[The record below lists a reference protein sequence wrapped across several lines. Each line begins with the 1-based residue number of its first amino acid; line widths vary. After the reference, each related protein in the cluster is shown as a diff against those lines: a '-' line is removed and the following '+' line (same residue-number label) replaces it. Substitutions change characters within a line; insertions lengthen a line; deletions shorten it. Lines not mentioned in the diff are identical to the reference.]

1 MALANYD
8 RETEGRPL
16 LEPTRKPRKA
26 TDQKTQS
33 RYKLMQTE
41 FRACPLDKVVEEVIF
56 KRRRA
61 LDIVQCRLAREWHLP
76 GSDIED
82 RKRGGVF
89 HVRTLP
95 KLEEV
100 LGISFEV
107 RYPLTEERR
116 TW

>member
-41 FRACPLDKVVEEVIF
+41 FRACPLDKVVEEAVF
-56 KRRRA
+56 KRWHA
-61 LDIVQCRLAREWHLP
+61 LGIIQCRLVREI
-76 GSDIED
+76 GTSRAQISRIEN
-82 RKRGGVF
+82 REANP
-89 HVRTLP
+89 T
-95 KLEEV
+95 
-100 LGISFEV
+100 
-107 RYPLTEERR
+107 
-116 TW
+116 